1 MGFFELF
8 SGALAAFFAI
18 VQNYGVAIILL
29 TIAVRLILL
38 PLSIKQIRSMR
49 ALQELQPQM
58 KEIQEKYKND
68 RERMQREMMSF
79 YQEHGINPLASCWP
93 LLLQLPVFLSL
104 FYLLQG
110 DSFQADVMASPPE
123 GFLFVES
130 LIEKPGGAELVIL
143 IALFIV
149 TQLAAGLVMASKV
162 EGPQRY
168 IMFVLPIVIAPFIIT
183 QPAGL
188 AVYWIT
194 TNVWTIGQQFVVKRL
209 APPPEPPSEEEQKAS
224 KAPPPRRH
232 PGRRSEGARWV
243 TGSSIGSS
251 TTRFPRIPRSGC
263 G

>member
-1 MGFFELF
+1 MTPLVANIFQPLIDVAEAVILFLHDDVGFGWGM
-8 SGALAAFFAI
+8 SIVALTFITRI
-18 VQNYGVAIILL
+18 VI
-29 TIAVRLILL
+29 L

-110 DSFQADVMASPPE
+110 DSFQADVTASPPE

-130 LIEKPGGAELVIL
+130 LIEKPGGTELVIL

-224 KAPPPRRH
+224 KAPPPPPPRKKKRR
-232 PGRRSEGARWV
+232 R
-243 TGSSIGSS
+243 
-251 TTRFPRIPRSGC
+251 
-263 G
+263 